1 MIFRWEFRGSRKAF
15 SKSNV
20 EEILSTLKMAFC
32 KVIYG
37 KEWVACKKTWFEGPE
52 SLLNL
57 SWNEDSGYPVLW
69 KLTCQYICKTA
80 EDPSSVNLNSAN

>member
-1 MIFRWEFRGSRKAF
+1 MIFMWEFRGSRKAF

-37 KEWVACKKTWFEGPE
+37 TFYMGKNGLLAKKLEGPE

-57 SWNEDSGYPVLW
+57 S
-69 KLTCQYICKTA
+69 
-80 EDPSSVNLNSAN
+80 